1 MNKMLNIAKTVI
13 SDCMGAKPDEEFLV
27 ITDSEKI
34 SIAHY
39 FVEAARKLGV
49 SSTLVE
55 INLQNGGDLPSI
67 AAAAL
72 ENADCCI
79 ILTTN
84 SFTHT
89 KSRAA
94 ATERGCRI
102 ASIPGI
108 SEDIVRNTFGANYD
122 EIEEISE
129 KLAKMFTQA
138 KTVRITSELGMDITF
153 DVRNRKGL
161 ADTGKLMTPGAFGNL
176 PAGEAMVAP
185 VENYGTGK
193 VVVDGVIAHVGVL
206 EKPIIL
212 KLVDGQIVRIE
223 GDEGKLSDFMSQF
236 EENINK
242 VAEIGIGTNRLAK
255 ICGNPLVDEK
265 VYSTIHLGFG
275 NNLFMGG
282 NQGCNM
288 HFDMIITKPTMYI
301 DGTCIISEGK
311 HIY

>member
-1 MNKMLNIAKTVI
+1 
-13 SDCMGAKPDEEFLV
+13 
-27 ITDSEKI
+27 
-34 SIAHY
+34 
-39 FVEAARKLGV
+39 
-49 SSTLVE
+49 
-55 INLQNGGDLPSI
+55 
-67 AAAAL
+67 
-72 ENADCCI
+72 
-79 ILTTN
+79 
-84 SFTHT
+84 
-89 KSRAA
+89 
-94 ATERGCRI
+94 
-102 ASIPGI
+102 
-108 SEDIVRNTFGANYD
+108 
-122 EIEEISE
+122 
-129 KLAKMFTQA
+129 
-138 KTVRITSELGMDITF
+138 MDITF

-223 GDEGKLSDFMSQF
+223 GDEEKLSDFMSQF

-288 HFDMIITKPTMYI
+288 HFDMIITKPNMYI